1 MSELQ
6 EHLDALSISTRV
18 ITPITYCGVCSMPPE
33 YCEFGSTVPECKSW
47 LQEND
52 SELFAELYPD
62 GIEPAAE
69 PKEGE
74 EQKEQ
79 KPESKKKKKAVK
91 QVVIT
96 ITERTKRKRI
106 TNVKGL
112 ELFDVEL
119 KKAAKTFA
127 NKFATSAAVV
137 KNGAGQEEIA
147 IGGDVSDDIFDFIVQ
162 NFGISEDDIEFGETK
177 KK

>member
-1 MSELQ
+1 MSEGIV
-6 EHLDALSISTRV
+6 EKLDSLSITTRV
-18 ITPITYCGVCSMPPE
+18 IEPITYCGVCSMPPE
-33 YCEFGSTVPECKSW
+33 YCEFGSTLAECKAW

-52 SELFAELYPD
+52 SALFAELYPD
-62 GIEPAAE
+62 GMERAE
-69 PKEGE
+69 PKEE
-74 EQKEQ
+74 QPQEQKQET
-79 KPESKKKKKAVK
+79 KKKKKVVK

-112 ELFDVEL
+112 ELFDVDL

-127 NKFATSAAVV
+127 NKFATSGAVV

>member
-1 MSELQ
+1 MSKEIQ
-6 EHLDALSISTRV
+6 ENMDSLAISTR
-18 ITPITYCGVCSMPPE
+18 
-33 YCEFGSTVPECKSW
+33 YCEFGSSKECKAW

-52 SELFAELYPD
+52 LSLFADLYPEA
-62 GIEPAAE
+62 GNEPAAE
-69 PKEGE
+69 AAEGE
-74 EQKEQ
+74 QGKEPQQKQE
-79 KPESKKKKKAVK
+79 PKKKKAAK

-112 ELFDVEL
+112 ELFDVDL

-127 NKFATSAAVV
+127 NKFATSGAVV

-162 NFGISEDDIEFGETK
+162 SFGISEDDIEFGETK